1 MRVIA
6 TLLLLACPAML
17 MSQTKSRV
25 RKSTDFLFS
34 TPVVAGITTA
44 LIKKDYTGLKQLA
57 FSTGTAIAT
66 NYALELSVRK
76 ARPDHTGQHSFPSTH
91 TLIAFT
97 GAEYVQRR
105 YGWKWGLPAFIIS
118 SYVAWGRINSGK
130 HDWWDVAAGAANRSW
145 CKLCLYKASKECRY
159 NDSSVLQRCGHHSNL
174 LIIKILSSF
183 IS

>member
-97 GAEYVQRR
+97 GAATLWMEV
-105 YGWKWGLPAFIIS
+105 GTSCF
-118 SYVAWGRINSGK
+118 
-130 HDWWDVAAGAANRSW
+130 
-145 CKLCLYKASKECRY
+145 Y
-159 NDSSVLQRCGHHSNL
+159 N
-174 LIIKILSSF
+174 F
-183 IS
+183 

>member
-25 RKSTDFLFS
+25 KKSTDFLFS

-130 HDWWDVAAGAANRSW
+130 HDWWDVAAGAAIGVGASYAFTKTLKNADITIVPS
-145 CKLCLYKASKECRY
+145 YKGVVITA
-159 NDSSVLQRCGHHSNL
+159 
-174 LIIKILSSF
+174 IF
-183 IS
+183 